1 LSTVIHRWEERMF
14 IIWKITFKALTRGM
28 KCVGGSPVNPDFRPP
43 WMTGAEQKKERWGR
57 IDIFLAEN
65 LFIIKKIFIFADIVS
80 SGGCLRNWHLQ
91 TRMLRRGGRT
101 GDTIP

>member
-1 LSTVIHRWEERMF
+1 MF
-14 IIWKITFKALTRGM
+14 IIWKITFKAHSGWM

-43 WMTGAEQKKERWGR
+43 WMTGVGQKKERWGR

-80 SGGCLRNWHLQ
+80 SGGCLQN
-91 TRMLRRGGRT
+91 
-101 GDTIP
+101 